1 MIKKYLFYI
10 VSILLLAACSDDTP
24 GITPAEKNERTILA
38 YLAANNNLD
47 ADIQQNVVWMYQ
59 GLAQQKRQSILVI
72 YYKPS
77 SSNPSIDQAEIL
89 VYKTDGYEN
98 INSQPVLA
106 DSLQNFRNIIAQADI
121 HTAIAGVSTDAAVM
135 EANLKEM
142 QAIAPALSY
151 GLLFGSHATGW
162 LEGEPVH
169 SSGISTYSIGMDG
182 AYVINLPEF
191 AQTMERSF
199 PNSPLD
205 YIAFDACMMGTT
217 EVCYELRNAT
227 HYCLVSAMET
237 PADGIPYH
245 KLMDDLYASE
255 VNWASVCGNIISYN
269 KSQGL
274 WGTFAAVDCT
284 KMEELA
290 EAVKGQLT
298 SHTEELKT
306 LDYTTIQQFGVN
318 SSIISDFRY
327 FSFDVAEVIK
337 ALNGGSLPQD
347 FEQVLNEAVVAKD
360 CIETFNTRPYNLITD
375 KDKFCGIGMY
385 LPTLV
390 NKSWNDYYQSSISWY
405 NAAGWDYVNTATG
418 D

>member
-1 MIKKYLFYI
+1 MKKFLFYVI
-10 VSILLLAACSDDTP
+10 SVLMLAACSDDTP
-24 GITPAEKNERTILA
+24 GLTPAEKNERTILA

-47 ADIQQNVVWMYQ
+47 GYIQQNVIWMYQ
-59 GLAQQKRQSILVI
+59 GLARQKKQSTLVI

-77 SSNPSIDQAEIL
+77 SSNPSIRQAEIL
-89 VYKTDGYEN
+89 VYKTDGYGN
-98 INSQPVLA
+98 INNQPALA
-106 DSLQNFRNIIAQADI
+106 DSLQNFRNIVAQADV

-142 QAIAPALSY
+142 QTIAPALSY

-169 SSGISTYSIGMDG
+169 NSGISTFSIGVDG
-182 AYVINLPEF
+182 VYVINLPEF

-199 PNSPLD
+199 SNSTLD

-245 KLMDDLYASE
+245 RLMDDLFSAN
-255 VNWASVCGNIISYN
+255 VNWTSVCSNIISYN
-269 KSQGL
+269 RSEGL

-290 EAVKGQLT
+290 EAVKNQLT
-298 SHTEELKT
+298 THIEELNA
-306 LDYTTIQQFGVN
+306 LDYTTIQQFGVT
-318 SSIISDFRY
+318 SSYASDFKY

-347 FEQVLNEAVVAKD
+347 FKQILDETVVAQD
-360 CIETFNTRPYNLITD
+360 CIDTFNQWPYDIITD

-390 NKSWNDYYQSSISWY
+390 NRSWNNYYRSSIAWY
-405 NAAGWDYVNTATG
+405 KAAGWDSVAASAGN
-418 D
+418 